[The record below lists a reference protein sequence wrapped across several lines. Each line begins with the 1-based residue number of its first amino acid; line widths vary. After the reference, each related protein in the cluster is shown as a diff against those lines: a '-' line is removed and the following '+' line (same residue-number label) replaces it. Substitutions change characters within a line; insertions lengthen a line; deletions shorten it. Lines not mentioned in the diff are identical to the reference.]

1 MDAVL
6 EIARERFAIRVERL
20 EAVEADAPPLLSVP
34 PVVGAGARPC
44 AVVLGGT

>member
-1 MDAVL
+1 MKLLD
-6 EIARERFAIRVERL
+6 ERLAIRVERL

-34 PVVGAGARPC
+34 PIVGARARPC